1 MKNCRRHR
9 KSIYFERLNVE
20 ISELKAFMATVDT
33 GSVTQAARFL
43 YRTQSSISLR
53 LKQLESKVGVSLLER
68 RNDGVFPTLQ
78 GRLLYDYAQKIL
90 SLIDELEGKL
100 HTDNTY
106 REIKLGSISSLSAEH
121 LHAILDRASDRK
133 IDIDITL
140 GNSLELAERL
150 QSRDL
155 DIVITGAGIVA
166 ENNYHVH
173 LFSDDMVIISSRDR
187 KDITHISEL
196 KDSVFLVNSKRSAS
210 SRNLNILFSTA
221 GFKPKK
227 IIECGSYS
235 VLFTGVAKDKGI
247 SMVPKTLATSPM
259 YRDSV
264 KIHNISG
271 EFTPFNTVLS
281 YAKDS
286 QHHFVLSLVSIIKD
300 YFREIKY
307 SNKIK

>member
-1 MKNCRRHR
+1 MKNRRQHW

-121 LHAILDRASDRK
+121 LHAILDRASD
-133 IDIDITL
+133 
-140 GNSLELAERL
+140 
-150 QSRDL
+150 
-155 DIVITGAGIVA
+155 
-166 ENNYHVH
+166 
-173 LFSDDMVIISSRDR
+173 
-187 KDITHISEL
+187 
-196 KDSVFLVNSKRSAS
+196 
-210 SRNLNILFSTA
+210 
-221 GFKPKK
+221 KK
-227 IIECGSYS
+227 
-235 VLFTGVAKDKGI
+235 
-247 SMVPKTLATSPM
+247 
-259 YRDSV
+259 
-264 KIHNISG
+264 
-271 EFTPFNTVLS
+271 
-281 YAKDS
+281 
-286 QHHFVLSLVSIIKD
+286 
-300 YFREIKY
+300 
-307 SNKIK
+307 

>member
-1 MKNCRRHR
+1 M
-9 KSIYFERLNVE
+9 E

-68 RNDGVFPTLQ
+68 RSDGVFPTLQ

-90 SLIDELEGKL
+90 SLIDEIESKL
-100 HTDNTY
+100 YTDNTY
-106 REIKLGSISSLSAEH
+106 REIRLGCISSLPTEH
-121 LHAILDRASDRK
+121 LHTIIDRANDKK

-140 GNSLELAERL
+140 GNSLELAEKL
-150 QSRDL
+150 QNRDL

-166 ENNYHVH
+166 ENNCHFH

-187 KDITHISEL
+187 GEILHLSEL
-196 KDSVFLVNSKRSAS
+196 KDSVFLVSSKRSAS
-210 SRNLNILFSTA
+210 SRNLNSLFSTA
-221 GFKPKK
+221 GFHPKK

-235 VLFTGVAKDKGI
+235 VLFRGVAKNKGI
-247 SMVPKTLATSPM
+247 SMVPKILATSTI
-259 YRDSV
+259 YKGTV

-271 EFTPFNTVLS
+271 TFTPFNTVLS

-286 QHHFVLSLVSIIKD
+286 QHHFVLSLVGIIKD
-300 YFREIKY
+300 YFKEIK
-307 SNKIK
+307 